1 MKKKLLSVLLTAA
14 MTVSLTACGSS
25 SDGAVTN
32 NADDANSVES
42 TESADKETVVSE
54 RPEAPMGQLVIG
66 TTTDLE
72 QDFYDPIFNNSA
84 TNYKVTGLL
93 HGYGTVGTN
102 KDGEWMADPTVVADL
117 QSVENEDGTKTH
129 TVKLKE
135 GLLWSDGTPVTAKDY
150 VFAALLESSPEMMGV
165 DNYAA
170 TNYTF
175 IDGWDEFN
183 SGATKNLKGLHLVD
197 DLTYSITVAADEL
210 PYHYDLAYASITPR
224 PLAVIAPG
232 CDVVDSEEGASITG
246 EFTTDLLLETINNT
260 DTGYRYN
267 PQVTCGPYKLESY
280 DASSRQGTFVVNDKY
295 AGDINGIKPSIQKV
309 IIKTVTAD
317 TEINELQAGTVDLL
331 FQVSGATSI
340 EAGLDLV
347 DAGTAEKNTF
357 FRYGYGKIQFDC
369 SQFPTDSEKVRQAV
383 AYCLD
388 RNEFARQYSGGYATI
403 VHAEYGLSQWEYQ
416 ESKDWIDQNLNTY
429 EKNIETA
436 KQLLAEDGWT
446 LNSSGGEYKDGD
458 GTRYKKVDGEL
469 KPLVIQW
476 CNTEKNPVSEL
487 LSTMLP
493 EAMAEAG
500 MELQA
505 TTTDFPTLTNAIDH
519 AGETIYNMYNLA
531 TGFSLQHSP
540 WYYYSM
546 DEQYLGSLNQN
557 WIQDQELADAALA
570 LKSIPGDDK
579 EAWLTAWQNYQKV
592 WNEKMPNIPLYSD
605 EYHDFFNPKLQGW
618 EATAV
623 WDWPSALVEA
633 WVTE

>member
-1 MKKKLLSVLLTAA
+1 MHLT
-14 MTVSLTACGSS
+14 
-25 SDGAVTN
+25 
-32 NADDANSVES
+32 
-42 TESADKETVVSE
+42 
-54 RPEAPMGQLVIG
+54 
-66 TTTDLE
+66 
-72 QDFYDPIFNNSA
+72 
-84 TNYKVTGLL
+84 
-93 HGYGTVGTN
+93 
-102 KDGEWMADPTVVADL
+102 
-117 QSVENEDGTKTH
+117 QS
-129 TVKLKE
+129 
-135 GLLWSDGTPVTAKDY
+135 
-150 VFAALLESSPEMMGV
+150 
-165 DNYAA
+165 
-170 TNYTF
+170 
-175 IDGWDEFN
+175 
-183 SGATKNLKGLHLVD
+183 
-197 DLTYSITVAADEL
+197 
-210 PYHYDLAYASITPR
+210 PR

-267 PQVTCGPYKLESY
+267 PKVTCGPYKLESY
-280 DASSRQGTFVVNDKY
+280 DASSRQGTFVVNENY
-295 AGDINGIKPSIQKV
+295 AGNINGIKPSIQKV
-309 IIKTVTAD
+309 IIKTVTSD
-317 TEINELQAGTVDLL
+317 TRINELQAGTVDLL
-331 FQVSGATSI
+331 FEVSGGTEI

-505 TTTDFPTLTNAIDH
+505 TTTDFPTLMNAIDH
-519 AGETIYNMYNLA
+519 ASETVYNMYNLA

-557 WIQDQELADAALA
+557 WIQDQELADAALT

-605 EYHDFFNPKLQGW
+605 EYHDFYAPKLQGW
-618 EATAV
+618 ESTAI
-623 WDWPSALVEA
+623 WDWPSALVES